1 MAKRGTRRAGSK
13 SKRSKGSKGSKSKGI
28 FTRVYSPL
36 YHLLE
41 ATRNVG
47 KSVFKRS
54 GHVVD
59 ETLGLGQ
66 DVGKAITK
74 HANMTVRDVISRKNR
89 KNNKTRRS
97 NNTRKSRR

>member
-13 SKRSKGSKGSKSKGI
+13 SSKSKGI

-74 HANMTVRDVISRKNR
+74 HANMTVRDVISRKNS
-89 KNNKTRRS
+89 KTRRS
-97 NNTRKSRR
+97 NNSTRKSRR

>member
-1 MAKRGTRRAGSK
+1 MAKRGTRRVSRK
-13 SKRSKGSKGSKSKGI
+13 SMSKSKGI
-28 FTRVYSPL
+28 FSRVYSPL

-66 DVGKAITK
+66 DVGKAIAK

-89 KNNKTRRS
+89 RNTRRNS
-97 NNTRKSRR
+97 RSKSRSNRR

>member
-1 MAKRGTRRAGSK
+1 MAKRQTRRASK
-13 SKRSKGSKGSKSKGI
+13 KGL

-47 KSVFKRS
+47 KSVFKRT

-59 ETLGLGQ
+59 EALGLGQ
-66 DVGKAITK
+66 DVGTAVTR
-74 HANMTVRDVISRKNR
+74 HANMTVRDVMSRKKR
-89 KNNKTRRS
+89 GSTRRS
-97 NNTRKSRR
+97 TRRSRY

>member
-1 MAKRGTRRAGSK
+1 MAKRGTRRVSK
-13 SKRSKGSKGSKSKGI
+13 KGL

-54 GHVVD
+54 GRVVD
-59 ETLGLGQ
+59 EALGLGQ
-66 DVGKAITK
+66 DVGTSVTR
-74 HANMTVRDVISRKNR
+74 HANMTVRDVISRK
-89 KNNKTRRS
+89 
-97 NNTRKSRR
+97 RKSRRSTRRSSRRGTSSRR

>member
-1 MAKRGTRRAGSK
+1 MAKRGTRRASK
-13 SKRSKGSKGSKSKGI
+13 KGL

-47 KSVFKRS
+47 KSVFKRT

-59 ETLGLGQ
+59 EALGLGQ
-66 DVGKAITK
+66 DVGTAVTR
-74 HANMTVRDVISRKNR
+74 HANMTVRDVMSRKSKNR
-89 KNNKTRRS
+89 KSRSTRRS
-97 NNTRKSRR
+97 SRR

>member
-13 SKRSKGSKGSKSKGI
+13 SKRSKSSKSKGI

-74 HANMTVRDVISRKNR
+74 HANMTVRDVISRKNS
-89 KNNKTRRS
+89 KTRRS
-97 NNTRKSRR
+97 NNSTRKSRR